1 MTAFAIPYSLHLLA
15 ALIWVGGMFFAWMI
29 LRPAAVSSLE
39 APARLTLWAEVLR
52 RFFLW
57 VWLAVVLLPISGVG
71 LLHLRFAG
79 FAGAPKYVQIMMGLY
94 IAMLALFLRV
104 QLLQLPPLRQAIA
117 AQDWPAGGVAL
128 GRIRQLVGYNLLL
141 GLALTAI
148 AAARPGF

>member
-1 MTAFAIPYSLHLLA
+1 MTVFSALYAVHVLA
-15 ALIWVGGMFFAWMI
+15 ALVWVGGMFFAWMI

-79 FAGAPKYVQIMMGLY
+79 LETAPRYVQIMMGLY
-94 IAMLALFLRV
+94 LAMLALFLLV
-104 QLLQLPPLRQAIA
+104 QLLQLPGKTDQVMIQGPTTHHY
-117 AQDWPAGGVAL
+117 PAHCGNS
-128 GRIRQLVGYNLLL
+128 GRSTSTQQNL
-141 GLALTAI
+141 
-148 AAARPGF
+148 PGSSWRSSSSR

>member
-1 MTAFAIPYSLHLLA
+1 MTLRDILA
-15 ALIWVGGMFFAWMI
+15 RGADDLV
-29 LRPAAVSSLE
+29 
-39 APARLTLWAEVLR
+39 
-52 RFFLW
+52 
-57 VWLAVVLLPISGVG
+57 SGVG
-71 LLHLRFAG
+71 LLHLRFGG

-141 GLALTAI
+141 GLTLTAI